1 MPGHLFTQYFLTDG
15 ICNTPE
21 HRTPPAAFAAF
32 RTAALTLLLVLTSMS
47 AACNAPAE
55 TSSPDRVFLEAL
67 YHSTDGENWTTK
79 TNWLSDAPIGAWHGV
94 TTDSQGHVRHLQ
106 LGSNQLRGPI
116 PPVLG
121 SLSNLEWL
129 DVHENQLTGPIPFE
143 LSLLSELQTLWLG
156 GNQLTGAI
164 PPELGRHSRLSYWG
178 LDENQL
184 TGQIPSELGNLS
196 NLKSLGLVDNQLS
209 GEIPSWLGR
218 LRNLESL
225 GLAGNQLTGQ
235 IPSELGNLSNLKS
248 LGLVDNQ
255 LSGEIPSWLGRLR
268 NLESLGLAE
277 NQLHGSI
284 PAELGRLSRLSWL
297 TLSDN
302 RLRGAIPR
310 ELSNLDRLAA
320 MLIGGSNH
328 FTGCVPE
335 ELGAVPVGD
344 VAALGLPYCD
354 LSGRVPIAT
363 GPTPTRAPAAA
374 LTADR
379 AALVALYHATDG
391 ANWTYQ
397 TNWLSEAPLGDW
409 HGVVTDPSGRVVEL
423 RLPANRLAGE
433 LPSELRSLDKLE
445 ILALGG
451 DQLRGTIPPELGKLS
466 NLRVLTLN
474 RNQLTG
480 PIPPE
485 LGNLTRL
492 GLLELHQNQLSGAI
506 PRELGGLARLHLL
519 TLGKSNDLTGCIPQ
533 VLQAARH
540 HDLHELALPFCRAR
554 LSLRIAAADSPMR
567 VLPSNP

>member
-225 GLAGNQLTGQ
+225 GLA
-235 IPSELGNLSNLKS
+235 
-248 LGLVDNQ
+248 
-255 LSGEIPSWLGRLR
+255 
-268 NLESLGLAE
+268 E

-409 HGVVTDPSGRVVEL
+409 HGVVTDTSGRVVEL

-451 DQLRGTIPPELGKLS
+451 NQLRGTIPPELGKLS

-480 PIPPE
+480 AIPPE
-485 LGNLTRL
+485 FGALAHLRWL
-492 GLLELHQNQLSGAI
+492 DLYDNQ
-506 PRELGGLARLHLL
+506 
-519 TLGKSNDLTGCIPQ
+519 
-533 VLQAARH
+533 
-540 HDLHELALPFCRAR
+540 
-554 LSLRIAAADSPMR
+554 
-567 VLPSNP
+567 